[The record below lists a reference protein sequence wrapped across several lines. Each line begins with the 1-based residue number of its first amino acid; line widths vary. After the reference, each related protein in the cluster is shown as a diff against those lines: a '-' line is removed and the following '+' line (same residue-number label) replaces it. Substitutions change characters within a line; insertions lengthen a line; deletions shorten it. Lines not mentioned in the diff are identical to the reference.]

1 MLQDLT
7 YGRLEN
13 EFYDRE
19 ATEQDL
25 VICVCKNRILVKRT
39 EEFHVTYPTVATV
52 KEWADKNGWKAWGE
66 VHFQYVFRMQ
76 DVNYFLWM
84 GDAGDPV
91 DDT

>member
-25 VICVCKNRILVKRT
+25 VICVCKNRILVKNLL
-39 EEFHVTYPTVATV
+39 
-52 KEWADKNGWKAWGE
+52 KK
-66 VHFQYVFRMQ
+66 QYFIILLQ
-76 DVNYFLWM
+76 SQFDHLKLLFLLHS
-84 GDAGDPV
+84 
-91 DDT
+91 

>member
-25 VICVCKNRILVKRT
+25 VICVWKNRILVKRT
-39 EEFHVTYPTVATV
+39 E
-52 KEWADKNGWKAWGE
+52 
-66 VHFQYVFRMQ
+66 
-76 DVNYFLWM
+76 
-84 GDAGDPV
+84 
-91 DDT
+91 

>member
-52 KEWADKNGWKAWGE
+52 KEWADKNGWKAW
-66 VHFQYVFRMQ
+66 
-76 DVNYFLWM
+76 
-84 GDAGDPV
+84 
-91 DDT
+91 